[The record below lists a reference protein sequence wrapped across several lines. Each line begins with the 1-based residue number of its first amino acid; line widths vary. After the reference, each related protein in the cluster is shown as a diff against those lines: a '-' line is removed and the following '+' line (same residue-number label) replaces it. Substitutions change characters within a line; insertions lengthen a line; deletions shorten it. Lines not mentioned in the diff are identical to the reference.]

1 MSTSPGGSVYK
12 SPGFAPWG
20 TGRAMKSQLPA
31 KYEEEY
37 QKFLDKCLAQSQSLA
52 NAQVN
57 QKPLSATQIMVQQ
70 QQAANAQQVAPPSQY
85 WSQPLGGLIQ
95 GLGGLIQ
102 GGLSG
107 TNYTITT
114 TGASPSWQ
122 REYEVSRIVKR
133 AENGY
138 FFVISVDATDNVYYR
153 VWKGGWFPY
162 LVAKAFKRFGEDID
176 GNRTSWNSVTQ
187 RTHLPATLGSAY
199 EKIDAAI
206 KGDMED
212 RDHDSYIK
220 EMLKTKPENLKM
232 IGNLEKLAEGDVDA
246 KDDDPSINSGSSNA
260 TSNWVSGVQ
269 QLPPGNMIPF
279 TTSSAN
285 YGNLVGVATMEADKI
300 VLNGVDIA
308 AELAD
313 LKEELRHGVEA
324 QEEAPTP

>member
-1 MSTSPGGSVYK
+1 MNQTE
-12 SPGFAPWG
+12 
-20 TGRAMKSQLPA
+20 
-31 KYEEEY
+31 YE
-37 QKFLDKCLAQSQSLA
+37 KFYADCLVKAQQYA
-52 NAQVN
+52 EDQMN
-57 QKPLSATQIMVQQ
+57 QKPLSVTQMLFEQ
-70 QQAANAQQVAPPSQY
+70 QQAANAQQIAPASQY
-85 WSQPLGGLIQ
+85 WSQPIIPGGLIP
-95 GLGGLIQ
+95 

-114 TGASPSWQ
+114 TGALPSWQ

-133 AENGY
+133 AGNGY
-138 FFVISVDATDNVYYR
+138 FFVISVDATDNVCYR

>member
-1 MSTSPGGSVYK
+1 MT
-12 SPGFAPWG
+12 
-20 TGRAMKSQLPA
+20 SQLHDIPY

-37 QKFLDKCLAQSQSLA
+37 QKFLDMSLVQAQNKASQ
-52 NAQVN
+52 Q
-57 QKPLSATQIMVQQ
+57 MQQ
-70 QQAANAQQVAPPSQY
+70 QTAPTQQQWMNNFQAGAIPSV
-85 WSQPLGGLIQ
+85 
-95 GLGGLIQ
+95 
-102 GGLSG
+102 LSG
-107 TNYTITT
+107 TNYTTTT
-114 TGASPSWQ
+114 TGNTQEWQ

-176 GNRTSWNSVTQ
+176 GNRTSWNFVTR

-199 EKIDAAI
+199 EKIDEAI

-246 KDDDPSINSGSSNA
+246 KDEAPSVSSNASSTWVSGRPTSIALSGQSGSSL
-260 TSNWVSGVQ
+260 S
-269 QLPPGNMIPF
+269 F
-279 TTSSAN
+279 TTPPAN
-285 YGNLVGVATMEADKI
+285 HGNLVGVATVEADKVVI
-300 VLNGVDIA
+300 DGVDIA

-313 LKEELRHGVEA
+313 LKAELRLGVDA
-324 QEEAPTP
+324 PEEAPAP